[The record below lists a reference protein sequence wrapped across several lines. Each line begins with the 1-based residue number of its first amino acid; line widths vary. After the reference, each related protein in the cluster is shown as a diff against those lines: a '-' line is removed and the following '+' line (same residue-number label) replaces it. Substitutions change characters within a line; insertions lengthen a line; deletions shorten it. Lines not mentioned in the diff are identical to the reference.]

1 MYSATLAEQC
11 LQIVESKS
19 IPAKFAKNRTQLRDA
34 RGCRAEACRRKRQRE
49 VIGVPAS
56 MPCSLCGRATYRAND
71 AGDAVH
77 CCRNYACGRGRSG
90 RYNEPSVNAPAGESE
105 APKDQHRKEQH
116 HSEVQEDIEGQRWM
130 LTRRA
135 APGDRF
141 QAMRPHCRGD
151 DCNFET
157 VVDSGCWRGGRLVDR
172 PINCPVTTPPALKIP
187 EPGG

>member
-1 MYSATLAEQC
+1 VPKPAVGNANAKSSECPRQRRARCVAGPRIARTMRATPSIAAATTLA
-11 LQIVESKS
+11 
-19 IPAKFAKNRTQLRDA
+19 
-34 RGCRAEACRRKRQRE
+34 G
-49 VIGVPAS
+49 
-56 MPCSLCGRATYRAND
+56 
-71 AGDAVH
+71 AVDQ
-77 CCRNYACGRGRSG
+77 G
-90 RYNEPSVNAPAGESE
+90 RYNEPSVYAPAGESE

-157 VVDSGCWRGGRLVDR
+157 VVDNGCWRGGRLVDR
-172 PINCPVTTPPALKIP
+172 PINWPVTTPRRLRFRSLEGPARDPRRQRPPATLH
-187 EPGG
+187 G